1 MINFPHRFLHP
12 ALSSLRPQREG
23 TMHHPSIPTG
33 PHWDWDHGGHYVSEQ
48 TSKRMG
54 SPCLQAFPVG
64 GTVIDHQKLFG
75 FPSGSGGR
83 RSHTPQTT
91 AFRIPQGLRGPT
103 AWQREKTLGH
113 CLPKPGP
120 LTEISS
126 KTIRNSQCAF

>member
-1 MINFPHRFLHP
+1 
-12 ALSSLRPQREG
+12 
-23 TMHHPSIPTG
+23 MHHPSIPTG

-83 RSHTPQTT
+83 RSHSLQDPPGSPG
-91 AFRIPQGLRGPT
+91 AHSL
-103 AWQREKTLGH
+103 AERED
-113 CLPKPGP
+113 PGP
-120 LTEISS
+120 LPPKAWASH
-126 KTIRNSQCAF
+126 